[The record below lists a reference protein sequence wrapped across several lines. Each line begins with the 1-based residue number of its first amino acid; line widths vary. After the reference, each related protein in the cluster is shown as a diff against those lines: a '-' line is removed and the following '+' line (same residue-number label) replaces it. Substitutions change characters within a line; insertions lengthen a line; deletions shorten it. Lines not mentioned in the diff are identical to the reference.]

1 MVLTIFLPG
10 NSGAPG
16 DAPDGLPLG
25 EPAWR
30 TREVPVRNRR
40 TRKLCATGALSLMI
54 VLAGAGCGSGGS
66 TNTGAAPPAGPS
78 GKVGAIAAQVPSA
91 VRSKGTLTVAA
102 DATYAP
108 NEFIGPDGH
117 TVVGMDADLAT
128 AIGQVLGLKVNMVN
142 ATFDTIIPGLVSG
155 KYDLGMSSFTDT
167 KARQQTVDFVTYFLA
182 GTSFYTKADGPGIA
196 SLAGLGGHKVAVEK
210 GTTQAADAQ
219 AQAARYQSA
228 GNPVTVEIFNDQN
241 AVNLALSSG
250 RADVAMADS
259 PVAAYQVK
267 QSSGTF
273 KLSGKEYG
281 TAPYGI
287 AIPKNNGMAKPIL
300 AAVDHLMA
308 DGTYM
313 KILDKWGIQG
323 GAISDPKINGATS

>member
-1 MVLTIFLPG
+1 ML
-10 NSGAPG
+10 
-16 DAPDGLPLG
+16 
-25 EPAWR
+25 W
-30 TREVPVRNRR
+30 
-40 TRKLCATGALSLMI
+40 ATGAMSLVI
-54 VLAGAGCGSGGS
+54 AFFGAGCGSGSS
-66 TNTGAAPPAGPS
+66 TGTAPSASPS
-78 GKVGAIAAQVPSA
+78 GKVGSIAAQVPA
-91 VRSKGTLTVAA
+91 AIKAKGTLTVAA

-108 NEFIGPDGH
+108 NEFIGSDGH
-117 TVVGMDADLAT
+117 TVVGMDADLAK
-128 AIGQVLGLKVNMVN
+128 AIGQVLGLKINMVN
-142 ATFDTIIPGLVSG
+142 ATFDTIIPGLASG

-167 KARQQTVDFVTYFLA
+167 LERQKTVDFVTYFIA
-182 GTSFYTKADGPGIA
+182 GTSFYVKAGGPGIA
-196 SLAGLGGHKVAVEK
+196 SLAGLCGHKVAVEK

-219 AQAARYQSA
+219 AQASKCKSA

-267 QSSGTF
+267 QSNGTF

-300 AAVDHLMA
+300 AAVEHLMA
-308 DGTYM
+308 NGTYM
-313 KILDKWGIQG
+313 KILDTWGIQS
-323 GAISDPKINGATS
+323 GAISNPKINGATS